1 MKKYNRIII
10 LSIII
15 YLGLA
20 FLSGN
25 ALLASQN
32 QQSHAYRVES
42 QRIINQIQDISQVEK
57 IDLRDYQYVK
67 AIDYIKSNV
76 INQNQLES
84 NTNLT
89 LLSKQSITRLF
100 KIHLST
106 PNI

>member
-42 QRIINQIQDISQVEK
+42 QRIINQIQDIYTK
-57 IDLRDYQYVK
+57 
-67 AIDYIKSNV
+67 
-76 INQNQLES
+76 
-84 NTNLT
+84 
-89 LLSKQSITRLF
+89 
-100 KIHLST
+100 
-106 PNI
+106 